1 MRFPV
6 RRIAS
11 TGAAA
16 CALAL
21 AGLML
26 VPASA
31 PAPGVVERKQAVDRR
46 LYSAEARLRAAID
59 RQAVLTSDLATINRR
74 LREVRG
80 RLAPLAARR
89 DEAVRAH
96 RLARGTLAQVNRD
109 LAFQR
114 RQLRIATSRLRVQRQ
129 ALAERIREIYR
140 TEDDDPLL
148 GLLQG
153 GSLAEIAGAASG
165 IERATDRDRG
175 MIDSV
180 ARYRNLTRTSAAR
193 IAVLQERAAA
203 AEARTARRAE
213 VATAAARD
221 LDVEQRVLRRTKR
234 VRTRMLAAIRVDRDH
249 IEDDTREL
257 REQSFALARRIA
269 AIQGVPYAE
278 PADTT
283 PSAAGFTWPTS
294 GQITSGFGPR
304 WGRMHQGLDIAAPT
318 GRPIT
323 AAKSGTVI
331 VAGWSGGYGQ
341 LVVIDH
347 GGGLATAYAHQSRI
361 AVKTGDPVTQGGLVG
376 FVGSTGHST
385 GPHLHFEVRVNGA
398 ARDPLPYL

>member
-1 MRFPV
+1 M
-6 RRIAS
+6 
-11 TGAAA
+11 
-16 CALAL
+16 
-21 AGLML
+21 
-26 VPASA
+26 SA

-80 RLAPLAARR
+80 RLDPLAARR
-89 DEAVRAH
+89 NEAVRAH
-96 RLARGTLAQVNRD
+96 RLARGTLVQVNRD

-148 GLLQG
+148 GLLQR

-165 IERATDRDRG
+165 IERATDRDRD

-234 VRTRMLAAIRVDRDH
+234 VRTRMLATIRVDRGH

-269 AIQGVPYAE
+269 EIQGVPYAE

>member
-6 RRIAS
+6 RWIAS
-11 TGAAA
+11 TGSTA

-26 VPASA
+26 VPAGA

-96 RLARGTLAQVNRD
+96 RLARGTLVQVNRD

-165 IERATDRDRG
+165 IERATDRDRD

-269 AIQGVPYAE
+269 EIQGVPYAE

>member
-1 MRFPV
+1 MR
-6 RRIAS
+6 RSAS
-11 TGAAA
+11 TGSAA
-16 CALAL
+16 CALVL

-96 RLARGTLAQVNRD
+96 RLARGTLVQVNRD

-165 IERATDRDRG
+165 IERATDRDRD

-234 VRTRMLAAIRVDRDH
+234 VRTRMLATIRVDRDH

-269 AIQGVPYAE
+269 EIQGVPYAE

>member
-1 MRFPV
+1 M
-6 RRIAS
+6 AS
-11 TGAAA
+11 TGSAA

-46 LYSAEARLRAAID
+46 LYSAEARLRAAIE

-140 TEDDDPLL
+140 TGDDDPLL

>member
-1 MRFPV
+1 M
-6 RRIAS
+6 
-11 TGAAA
+11 
-16 CALAL
+16 
-21 AGLML
+21 
-26 VPASA
+26 SA

-89 DEAVRAH
+89 NEAVRAH
-96 RLARGTLAQVNRD
+96 RLARGTLVQVNRN
-109 LAFQR
+109 LVFQR
-114 RQLRIATSRLRVQRQ
+114 GQLRIATSRLRVQRQ

-165 IERATDRDRG
+165 IERATDRDRD

-193 IAVLQERAAA
+193 IAVLRERAAA

-234 VRTRMLAAIRVDRDH
+234 VRTRMLATIRVDRDH

-269 AIQGVPYAE
+269 EIQGVPYAE

>member
-1 MRFPV
+1 M
-6 RRIAS
+6 
-11 TGAAA
+11 
-16 CALAL
+16 
-21 AGLML
+21 
-26 VPASA
+26 SA

-96 RLARGTLAQVNRD
+96 RLARGTLVQVNRN

-165 IERATDRDRG
+165 IERATDRDRD

-234 VRTRMLAAIRVDRDH
+234 VRTRMLATIRVDRGH

-269 AIQGVPYAE
+269 EIQGVPYAE

>member
-1 MRFPV
+1 
-6 RRIAS
+6 
-11 TGAAA
+11 
-16 CALAL
+16 
-21 AGLML
+21 ML
-26 VPASA
+26 VPVSA

-96 RLARGTLAQVNRD
+96 RLARGTLVQVNRD

-148 GLLQG
+148 GLLQR

-165 IERATDRDRG
+165 IERATDRDRD

-234 VRTRMLAAIRVDRDH
+234 VRTRMLATIRVDRGH

-269 AIQGVPYAE
+269 EIQGVPYAE

>member
-1 MRFPV
+1 
-6 RRIAS
+6 
-11 TGAAA
+11 
-16 CALAL
+16 
-21 AGLML
+21 ML
-26 VPASA
+26 VPVSA

-96 RLARGTLAQVNRD
+96 RLARGTLVQVNRD

-165 IERATDRDRG
+165 IERAADRDRD

-234 VRTRMLAAIRVDRDH
+234 VRTRMLATIRVDRDH

-269 AIQGVPYAE
+269 EIQGVPYAE

>member
-11 TGAAA
+11 TGSAA
-16 CALAL
+16 CVLAL

-26 VPASA
+26 VPSGA

-96 RLARGTLAQVNRD
+96 RLARGTLVQVNRD

-165 IERATDRDRG
+165 IERATDRDRD

-203 AEARTARRAE
+203 AEARTAGRAAA
-213 VATAAARD
+213 ATAAARD

-234 VRTRMLAAIRVDRDH
+234 VRTRMLGAIRVDRDH

-269 AIQGVPYAE
+269 EIQGVPYAE

-347 GGGLATAYAHQSRI
+347 GGGSPPRTRTRAASR
-361 AVKTGDPVTQGGLVG
+361 
-376 FVGSTGHST
+376 
-385 GPHLHFEVRVNGA
+385 
-398 ARDPLPYL
+398 

>member
-1 MRFPV
+1 
-6 RRIAS
+6 
-11 TGAAA
+11 
-16 CALAL
+16 
-21 AGLML
+21 ML
-26 VPASA
+26 VPVSA

-80 RLAPLAARR
+80 RLDPLAARR
-89 DEAVRAH
+89 NEAVRAH
-96 RLARGTLAQVNRD
+96 RLARGTLVQVNRD

-165 IERATDRDRG
+165 IERATDRDRD

-234 VRTRMLAAIRVDRDH
+234 VRTRMLATIRVDRGH

-269 AIQGVPYAE
+269 EIQGVPYAE

>member
-1 MRFPV
+1 M
-6 RRIAS
+6 
-11 TGAAA
+11 
-16 CALAL
+16 
-21 AGLML
+21 
-26 VPASA
+26 
-31 PAPGVVERKQAVDRR
+31 PGVVERKQAVDRR

-89 DEAVRAH
+89 NEAVRAH
-96 RLARGTLAQVNRD
+96 RLARGTLVQVNRN
-109 LAFQR
+109 LVFQR
-114 RQLRIATSRLRVQRQ
+114 GQLRIATSRLRVQRQ

-165 IERATDRDRG
+165 IERATDRDRD

-193 IAVLQERAAA
+193 IAVLRERAAA

-234 VRTRMLAAIRVDRDH
+234 VRTRMLATIRVDRDH

-269 AIQGVPYAE
+269 EIQGVPYAE
-278 PADTT
+278 PAETT

-304 WGRMHQGLDIAAPT
+304 WGRMHKGLDIAAPT

>member
-1 MRFPV
+1 
-6 RRIAS
+6 
-11 TGAAA
+11 
-16 CALAL
+16 
-21 AGLML
+21 ML

-165 IERATDRDRG
+165 IERATDRDRD

-269 AIQGVPYAE
+269 EIQGVPYAE

-398 ARDPLPYL
+398 AQDPLPYL

>member
-21 AGLML
+21 AVLML

>member
-1 MRFPV
+1 
-6 RRIAS
+6 
-11 TGAAA
+11 
-16 CALAL
+16 
-21 AGLML
+21 ML

-96 RLARGTLAQVNRD
+96 RLARGTLVQVNRD

-165 IERATDRDRG
+165 IERATDRDRD

-234 VRTRMLAAIRVDRDH
+234 VRTRMLATIRVDRDH

-269 AIQGVPYAE
+269 EIQGVPYAE

-331 VAGWSGGYGQ
+331 MAGWSGGYGQ

>member
-6 RRIAS
+6 RRMAS
-11 TGAAA
+11 TGSAA

-46 LYSAEARLRAAID
+46 LYSAEARLRAAIE

-140 TEDDDPLL
+140 TGDDDPLL

>member
-1 MRFPV
+1 M
-6 RRIAS
+6 AS
-11 TGAAA
+11 TGSAA

-89 DEAVRAH
+89 NEAVRAH
-96 RLARGTLAQVNRD
+96 RLARGTLVQVNRD

>member
-1 MRFPV
+1 
-6 RRIAS
+6 
-11 TGAAA
+11 
-16 CALAL
+16 
-21 AGLML
+21 ML

-165 IERATDRDRG
+165 IERATDRDRD

-269 AIQGVPYAE
+269 EIQGVPYAE

>member
-96 RLARGTLAQVNRD
+96 RLARGTLVQVNRD

-165 IERATDRDRG
+165 IERATDRDRD

-269 AIQGVPYAE
+269 EIQGVPYAE

-398 ARDPLPYL
+398 AQDPLPYL

>member
-11 TGAAA
+11 TGSAA
-16 CALAL
+16 CLLAL

-26 VPASA
+26 VPSGA

-96 RLARGTLAQVNRD
+96 RLARGTLVQVNRD

-165 IERATDRDRG
+165 IERATDRDRD

-203 AEARTARRAE
+203 AEARTAGRAAA
-213 VATAAARD
+213 ATAAARD

-234 VRTRMLAAIRVDRDH
+234 VRTRMLGAIRVDRDH

-269 AIQGVPYAE
+269 EIQGVPYAE

-361 AVKTGDPVTQGGLVG
+361 AVRTGDPVTPGGLVG

>member
-1 MRFPV
+1 MMVPV
-6 RRIAS
+6 
-11 TGAAA
+11 
-16 CALAL
+16 
-21 AGLML
+21 
-26 VPASA
+26 SA

-96 RLARGTLAQVNRD
+96 RLARGTLVQVNRN

-165 IERATDRDRG
+165 IERATDRDRD

-234 VRTRMLAAIRVDRDH
+234 VRTRMLATIRVDRGH

-269 AIQGVPYAE
+269 EIQGVPYAE

>member
-11 TGAAA
+11 TGSAA
-16 CALAL
+16 CVLAL

-26 VPASA
+26 VPSGA

-96 RLARGTLAQVNRD
+96 RLARGTLVQVNRD

-165 IERATDRDRG
+165 IERATDRDRD

-203 AEARTARRAE
+203 AEARTAGRAAA
-213 VATAAARD
+213 ATAAARD

-234 VRTRMLAAIRVDRDH
+234 VRTRMLGAIRVDRDH

-269 AIQGVPYAE
+269 EIQGVPYAE

-361 AVKTGDPVTQGGLVG
+361 AVRTGDPVTQGGLVG

>member
-1 MRFPV
+1 
-6 RRIAS
+6 
-11 TGAAA
+11 
-16 CALAL
+16 
-21 AGLML
+21 ML

-165 IERATDRDRG
+165 IERATDRDRD

>member
-1 MRFPV
+1 M
-6 RRIAS
+6 AS
-11 TGAAA
+11 TGSAA

-89 DEAVRAH
+89 NEAVRAH
-96 RLARGTLAQVNRD
+96 RLARGTLVQVNRD

-165 IERATDRDRG
+165 IERATDRDRD

>member
-165 IERATDRDRG
+165 IERATDRDRD